1 MNLNNDSNLVYSLQR
16 FTILRYF
23 STILIFI
30 SMHEILVSI
39 LSERYVI
46 TSLLIIQLIPLL
58 ILFRNMMPIF
68 KGDNIEISKLQNNF
82 KVFIAIKLIEQ
93 IVILIYSSVIDNY
106 SVLLLYFVLILI
118 SIIIAILCLYNIKKI
133 RKKEDRIYKIYKK

>member
-46 TSLLIIQLIPLL
+46 TSLSIIQLIPLL

-68 KGDNIEISKLQNNF
+68 RGDNIEISGLQSNF
-82 KVFIAIKLIEQ
+82 KAFIMIKLIEQ
-93 IVILIYSSVIDNY
+93 IVILIYSSMIDNY
-106 SVLLLYFVLILI
+106 SVLLLYFVSILI
-118 SIIIAILCLYNIKKI
+118 SIILSILCLHNIAKI